1 MYRHYTDSRNIAS
14 ILEAG
19 LAVGCDPVAAS
30 VGVEWVLAFYDE
42 NPVYLTTVTS
52 PFVAAYTE
60 TEWAE
65 NPYFEVDVR
74 GLSLVADLPCLVDIG
89 ARYADG
95 MMYVGGNSAL
105 KELLEFAD
113 ADGWIEIEHLLDPQ
127 TDVARIAIRLT
138 GTAAC
143 IDSIPADRLTLVEV
157 SPAPSSPSLR
167 P

>member
-1 MYRHYTDSRNIAS
+1 MYRHYTDSRNVAS

-19 LAVGCDPVAAS
+19 LAVGCEPVAAS

-42 NPVYLTTVTS
+42 NPVYLTTDTS
-52 PFVAAYTE
+52 PFIASYTE

-65 NPYFEVDVR
+65 KPYFEVDVR

-105 KELLEFAD
+105 QELLEFAD
-113 ADGWIEIEHLLDPQ
+113 VDGWTEIEHLLDPQ
-127 TDVARIAIRLT
+127 TDVARAAIRLT
-138 GTAAC
+138 ATAAC
-143 IDSIPADRLTLVEV
+143 IESIAADRLTLMEA
-157 SPAPSSPSLR
+157 SPAPSSPSFKL
-167 P
+167 